1 MHAPRRRALIGLLS
15 LSLVLS
21 AQAGIAGSAT
31 AADAR
36 PSASNTAAT
45 TRAIP
50 TFTAS
55 PKPTITGTLRVGST
69 LTAVTGD
76 WTPKPTTFG
85 YRWWRDGVAIAGAT
99 GSTLKLT
106 AADAGARI
114 DLTVTAR
121 RGGYASLARSSGPTA
136 AVAPAATTPTSPAPT
151 PAPTAPTPEPTPAPT
166 PTPETRPSLN
176 S

>member
-31 AADAR
+31 AADA
-36 PSASNTAAT
+36 PAGAAASA
-45 TRAIP
+45 TRAASA
-50 TFTAS
+50 FTAS
-55 PKPTITGTLRVGST
+55 PKPTIAGALRVGST
-69 LTAVTGD
+69 LTAVTGE
-76 WTPKPTTFG
+76 WAPKPTTFG

-121 RGGYASLARSSGPTA
+121 RGGYASLARSSGPTT
-136 AVAPAATTPTSPAPT
+136 AVA
-151 PAPTAPTPEPTPAPT
+151 
-166 PTPETRPSLN
+166 
-176 S
+176 

>member
-36 PSASNTAAT
+36 TSA
-45 TRAIP
+45 TRATP

-55 PKPTITGTLRVGST
+55 PKPTITGTPRVGST
-69 LTAVTGD
+69 LTAVTGG
-76 WTPKPTTFG
+76 WAPKPTTFG

-121 RGGYASLARSSGPTA
+121 RGGYAS
-136 AVAPAATTPTSPAPT
+136 
-151 PAPTAPTPEPTPAPT
+151 
-166 PTPETRPSLN
+166 
-176 S
+176 